1 MKRFFPEFR
10 KSFASLVALVFAAML
25 WTASANAQAPLK
37 PVGGDFMSP
46 GDAITTLNTE
56 IGNISDQLQSSYN
69 ESLDYKLKFYNC
81 IVGSLEEGQPVFSAV
96 NDNFIRFVPGY
107 TDQPQVEI
115 PNAVPVAVWQGYY
128 QEVTD
133 LLQN

>member
-10 KSFASLVALVFAAML
+10 KSFASAVALVFAAML

-46 GDAITTLNTE
+46 GNAITTLNAE
-56 IGNISDQLQSSYN
+56 IGNITDQLQSSYS
-69 ESLDYKLKFYNC
+69 EPLDYKLKFYNC
-81 IVGSLEEGQPVFSAV
+81 IVVSLEQGQQVLPAI
-96 NDNFIRFVPGY
+96 NNNYIRFVPGY
-107 TDQPQVEI
+107 TDKSQVEI